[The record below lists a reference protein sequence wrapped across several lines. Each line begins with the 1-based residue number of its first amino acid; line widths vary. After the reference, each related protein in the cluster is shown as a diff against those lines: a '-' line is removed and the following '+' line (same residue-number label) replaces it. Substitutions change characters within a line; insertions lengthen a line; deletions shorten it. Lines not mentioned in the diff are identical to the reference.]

1 LVKTDTETDIVA
13 VGECL
18 IDFGSGQRADT
29 LVLEG
34 HPGGAPA
41 NVLAMAA
48 KLRCSTQMIAKVG
61 TDAFG
66 SFLIEQLKKANIG
79 TAGMVQTKKEPTTLA
94 IVSLDTTGNRSFTF
108 YRNRMADVQLTFSEI
123 DKTLLKTCKLF
134 HFGSVSLTS
143 EPARSA
149 TLKAA
154 IMARKAGALISYD
167 PNLRAPLWED
177 LGQAKEMILE
187 GMHLADVVKL
197 SGEELEFLSSAD
209 LRTGMEL
216 LYQEY
221 KMRLLTVTLGPG
233 GCVCRMKQGFFTS
246 ATFDVSCVDTTGAGD
261 AFWGAV
267 LARLLKT
274 PTLLENDSPDQI
286 HALLDFAN
294 AAGALATTK
303 KGAIP
308 AMPDEEH
315 ILKCIETM
323 PRCRRGSYTE
333 EE

>member
-1 LVKTDTETDIVA
+1 MIKKDTETDLVA

-18 IDFGSGQRADT
+18 VDFVSEQRADT

-48 KLRCSTQMIAKVG
+48 KLGCSTQMIAKVG
-61 TDAFG
+61 MDAFG
-66 SFLIEQLKKANIG
+66 SFLIEQLKRAKIG
-79 TAGMVQTKKEPTTLA
+79 TTGMVQAKKEPTTLA
-94 IVSLDTTGNRSFTF
+94 IVSLDTTGNRSFRF
-108 YRNRMADVQLTFSEI
+108 YRNGMADGQLEFSEI
-123 DKTLLKTCKLF
+123 DKTLLKTCKLL
-134 HFGSVSLTS
+134 HFGSVSMTK

-154 IMARKAGALISYD
+154 LRAKEAGALISYD

-177 LGQAKEMILE
+177 LARAKKLILE
-187 GMHLADVVKL
+187 GMRLADVVKL

-209 LRTGMEL
+209 LKTGMEL
-216 LYQEY
+216 LYQKY
-221 KMRLLTVTLGPG
+221 KMKLLAITLGPD
-233 GCVCRMKQGFFTS
+233 GCVCRMEQGVFTS

-267 LARLLKT
+267 LARILKE
-274 PTLLENDSPDQI
+274 PIPLENYSPEQI
-286 HALLDFAN
+286 HTLLDFAN

-308 AMPDEEH
+308 AMPNEKQ
-315 ILKCIETM
+315 IQNCMETM
-323 PRCRRGSYTE
+323 PRCRQGT
-333 EE
+333 